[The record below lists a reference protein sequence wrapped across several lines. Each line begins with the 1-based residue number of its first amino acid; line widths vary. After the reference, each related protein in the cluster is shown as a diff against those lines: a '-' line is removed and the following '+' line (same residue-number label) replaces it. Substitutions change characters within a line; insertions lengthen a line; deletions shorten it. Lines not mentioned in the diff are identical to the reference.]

1 MSYSIYMVDKNTG
14 KDLCLKTARFMVNAV
29 MPAHIDPVTG
39 KFVEDPQT
47 DASATITY
55 NYAKY
60 FYEAGEGDD
69 RFLKEWRGSI
79 KNVGIRAIYGLS
91 GAESLPMLSD
101 MVKRIEARY
110 KVNGEWKTA
119 ERTRPR
125 YYDKKG
131 KEYTNPISCIIRDID
146 VKEVREPYTVSEGD
160 TSDYWEITAANA
172 ITALKN
178 LMHIAVELPDGI
190 WKGD

>member
-1 MSYSIYMVDKNTG
+1 MSYSIYMVDKDTG
-14 KDLCLKTARFMVNAV
+14 EDLCLKTARFMVNAA
-29 MPAHIDPVTG
+29 MPVHIDPATG
-39 KFVEDPQT
+39 KFVEDAQE
-47 DASATITY
+47 DASAIITY

-69 RFLKEWRGSI
+69 RFLKEWRGNI
-79 KNVGIRAIYGLS
+79 KNVGIRVIYGLS

-125 YYDKKG
+125 YYDEKG

>member
-1 MSYSIYMVDKNTG
+1 MVDKNTG
-14 KDLCLKTARFMVNAV
+14 KDLCLKTARFMVNAA
-29 MPAHIDPVTG
+29 MPVHIDPATG
-39 KFVEDPQT
+39 KFVEDAQE
-47 DASATITY
+47 DASAIITY

-60 FYEAGEGDD
+60 FYEAGEGDN
-69 RFLKEWRGSI
+69 RFLKEWRGNI

-101 MVKRIEARY
+101 MVKRIETRY

-125 YYDKKG
+125 YYDEKG

>member
-1 MSYSIYMVDKNTG
+1 
-14 KDLCLKTARFMVNAV
+14 
-29 MPAHIDPVTG
+29 
-39 KFVEDPQT
+39 
-47 DASATITY
+47 
-55 NYAKY
+55 
-60 FYEAGEGDD
+60 
-69 RFLKEWRGSI
+69 
-79 KNVGIRAIYGLS
+79 
-91 GAESLPMLSD
+91 MLSD
-101 MVKRIEARY
+101 MVKRIEAGY

-125 YYDKKG
+125 YYDEKG

-146 VKEVREPYTVSEGD
+146 VKEVRESYTVSEGD

-178 LMHIAVELPDGI
+178 LMHIAVELPDGT